1 MEADFSGYATKANLK
16 CSDGRTITPQAFEHM
31 DGTQVPLIWQHG
43 HSEIT
48 NVLGHVLLE
57 ARKDGVYARGFFNS
71 TPHGQA
77 AKALVQH
84 GDIKRMSIFAN
95 ELIEKAK
102 SVLHGMI
109 KEVSLVIAGANP
121 GALIDQVRIQHSDG
135 DIEDLEGVAIIHS
148 GEEFEFVVEGEVDEE
163 TLAHAGAT
171 AKDIYES
178 MTPEQ
183 QKFVQYA
190 IGTALEAASDDD
202 DDTAEHSDDND
213 GEDALA
219 HQEGTEVH
227 MNVFETANATGGAV
241 DTRKRHAISREDV
254 KSIMHAMVSNG
265 TNLLH
270 EVKAYALAHGIN
282 DIDLLFPDAKTLD
295 SSPQFDKRR
304 TEWVDGVLNGTRKT
318 PFTRIKSIVADLTQD
333 EARAKGYIT
342 GELKKEEWFGLT
354 QRTTGPTTVYKKQK
368 LDRDFIIDITDFD
381 VVAWIKA
388 EMRLMLMEELAVA
401 ILIGD
406 GRAVDDEDKIKDPI
420 GAQDGNGIR
429 SILHEN
435 ELYAATVN
443 VNLGETTDYYEVVEQ
458 ILLNR
463 HLYKGT
469 GAPCFYTTTRTLVRM
484 LLSKDS
490 FQRRRWN
497 NKAEL
502 AAELM
507 VSDIIEVE
515 PMEREEDLFGIIVNL
530 QDYTVGTDRGGE
542 VNFFDDFNI
551 DYNKYTY
558 LYETRCSG
566 AMIKIRAALVIK
578 MVDADDVLVVPN
590 VPTFVSST
598 GVVTIVATTGV
609 VYKNDETDAT
619 LSTGAQ
625 SALAAG
631 ATLRVRAEPAS
642 GYYLANNVEE
652 EWSFTRDA
660 A

>member
-16 CSDGRTITPQAFEHM
+16 CSDGRTITSQAFEHM
-31 DGTQVPLIWQHG
+31 DGMQVPLIWQHG

-48 NVLGHVLLE
+48 NVLGHAILE
-57 ARKDGVYARGFFNS
+57 ARKDGVYAYGFFNS
-71 TPHGQA
+71 TPHGLA

-84 GDIKRMSIFAN
+84 KDIRRMSIFAN
-95 ELIEKAK
+95 ELVEKAK
-102 SVLHGMI
+102 NVLHGMI

-121 GALIDQVRIQHSDG
+121 GALIDQVRIQHADG
-135 DIEDLEGVAIIHS
+135 DIEDLDGVAIIHS
-148 GEEFEFVVEGEVDEE
+148 GLEFDAISDDDEVTEEEI
-163 TLAHAGAT
+163 AHAQRT
-171 AKDIYES
+171 VKEIYES
-178 MTPEQ
+178 MTEEQ
-183 QKFVQYA
+183 QKVVQYFV
-190 IGTALEAASDDD
+190 GTALEAAA
-202 DDTAEHSDDND
+202 DDTAEHSDDN
-213 GEDALA
+213 EDEEVLA
-219 HQEGTEVH
+219 HQEGTEQT
-227 MNVFETANATGGAV
+227 MNVFDQNATGGAV
-241 DTRKRHAISREDV
+241 DTRKRHAISKEDV
-254 KSIMHAMVSNG
+254 RSIMHAMVNNG

-270 EVKAYALAHGIN
+270 EVKQYALAHGVTN
-282 DIDLLFPDAKTLD
+282 IDLLFPDAKSLD
-295 SSPQFDKRR
+295 STPQFDKRR
-304 TEWVDGVLNGTRKT
+304 TEWVDGVLNGTRKA
-318 PFTRIKSIVADLTQD
+318 PFTRIKSLVADLTQD

-342 GELKKEEWFGLT
+342 GEFKKEEWFSLT

-368 LDRDFIIDITDFD
+368 LDRDHILDITDFD

-388 EMRLMLMEELAVA
+388 EMRLMLLEELAVA
-401 ILIGD
+401 ILISD

-443 VNLGETTDYYEVVEQ
+443 VNLGETNDYYEIVEQ

-469 GAPCFYTTTRTLVRM
+469 GTPTFYTTTKTLVRM

-490 FQRRRWN
+490 FNRRRWN

-502 AAELM
+502 ASELM
-507 VSDIIEVE
+507 VDTIVEVE

-530 QDYTVGTDRGGE
+530 ADYTVGTDRGGE

-566 AMIKIRAALVIK
+566 AMTKIRAALVIK
-578 MVDADDVLVVPN
+578 MVDSDDVLVVPN
-590 VPTFVSST
+590 VPTFVPST

-609 VYKNDETDAT
+609 VYKNDETGAT

-625 SALAAG
+625 SAIAAG
-631 ATLRVRAEPAS
+631 ATIRVRAEAAS
-642 GYYLANNVEE
+642 GYYLANNIEE

>member
-31 DGTQVPLIWQHG
+31 DGVQVPLIWQHG

-48 NVLGHVLLE
+48 NVLGHAILE
-57 ARKDGVYARGFFNS
+57 ARKDGVYAYGFFNS
-71 TPHGQA
+71 TPHGLA

-84 GDIKRMSIFAN
+84 GDIKKLSIYAN
-95 ELIEKAK
+95 ELMEKAK

-109 KEVSLVIAGANP
+109 KEVSLVIANANP
-121 GALIDQVRIQHSDG
+121 GAFIDQVRIQHSDG
-135 DIEDLEGVAIIHS
+135 EIETLADEAIIHS
-148 GEEFEFVVEGEVDEE
+148 GEEFEVTIQEEVDEE
-163 TLAHAGAT
+163 ALAHAQQT
-171 AKDIYES
+171 VKDVFDS
-178 MTPEQ
+178 MTEEQ
-183 QKFVQYA
+183 QKVAFYL
-190 IGTALEAASDDD
+190 IGTALEAASDV
-202 DDTAEHSDDND
+202 TAEHSDDND
-213 GEDALA
+213 GEEVLA
-219 HQEGTEVH
+219 HQEGTEQT
-227 MNVFETANATGGAV
+227 MNVFEQNAGGTAV
-241 DTRKRHAISREDV
+241 DTRKRHAISRDDV
-254 KSIMHAMVSNG
+254 KSIMHSMMEKG
-265 TNLLH
+265 TTLKH
-270 EVKAYALAHGIN
+270 AVQEYALAHGIT
-282 DIDLLFPDAKTLD
+282 DIDLLFPDAKSLD
-295 SSPQFDKRR
+295 ATPQFDKRR
-304 TEWVDGVLNGTRKT
+304 TEWVDGVLNGTRKA

-342 GELKKEEWFGLT
+342 GEFKNEEWFGLT

-368 LDRDFIIDITDFD
+368 LDRDHIIDITDFD

-388 EMRLMLMEELAVA
+388 EMRLMLLEELAVA
-401 ILIGD
+401 ILISD
-406 GRAVDDEDKIKDPI
+406 GRAVDHEDKIKDPI

-443 VNLGETTDYYEVVEQ
+443 VNLGETEDYYEVVEQ
-458 ILLNR
+458 ILLAR

-469 GAPCFYTTTRTLVRM
+469 GTPTFYTTTKTLVRM

-490 FQRRRWN
+490 LNRRRWS
-497 NKAEL
+497 NKADL

-507 VSDIIEVE
+507 VDTIVEVE
-515 PMEREEDLFGIIVNL
+515 PMEREADLFGIIVNL
-530 QDYTVGTDRGGE
+530 NDYTVGTDRGGE

-566 AMIKIRAALVIK
+566 AMTKIRAALIIK
-578 MVDADDVLVVPN
+578 KVATTDVLVTPN
-590 VPTFVSST
+590 VPTFVEST

-609 VYKNDETDAT
+609 VYKNDDTDAT

-625 SALAAG
+625 AALAAG
-631 ATLRVRAEPAS
+631 ATLRVRAEAAS
-642 GYYLANNVEE
+642 GYYLANNIEE
-652 EWSFTRDA
+652 EWSFTRPA